1 MRGGALRQS
10 LRRCPV
16 IGAAPCIVSLFLHCY
31 KVLRREDHCLPLPL
45 FALLPV
51 AAAGHKSVSGIEVG
65 IEVTW
70 FAYTVKNQF
79 IPEESNAN
87 GLPGALSNESSFR
100 SCLLLPSFPHSFC
113 SSLLLFYFHVMS
125 CLPSMLSFP
134 LCAFCTYDNHPRD
147 PSRPPPSGP
156 SADTSTPIQS
166 HSDSSTT

>member
-16 IGAAPCIVSLFLHCY
+16 IGVAPCIVSLFLHCY

-100 SCLLLPSFPHSFC
+100 SCLPVFFFPPSHIPSALPSYSFT
-113 SSLLLFYFHVMS
+113 F
-125 CLPSMLSFP
+125 
-134 LCAFCTYDNHPRD
+134 T
-147 PSRPPPSGP
+147 
-156 SADTSTPIQS
+156 
-166 HSDSSTT
+166 